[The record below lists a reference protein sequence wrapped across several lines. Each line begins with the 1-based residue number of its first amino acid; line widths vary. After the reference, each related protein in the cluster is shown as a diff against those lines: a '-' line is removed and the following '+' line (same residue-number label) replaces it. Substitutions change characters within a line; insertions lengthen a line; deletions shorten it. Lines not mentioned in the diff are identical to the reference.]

1 MRPPAQAQNT
11 PGFAW
16 LIQKSRLGHAQ
27 GCHTIGDRPPSSLQL
42 VERLVQPL
50 HHALLDLM
58 FALSLQ
64 ESRISSKLAVPI
76 CTIENRSK
84 EMMDDVPVE
93 ARCKDQYSLKTR
105 ELGG

>member
-27 GCHTIGDRPPSSLQL
+27 GCHTIGDRPPSSLQP
-42 VERLVQPL
+42 VERLVQLL
-50 HHALLDLM
+50 HHALPHSHVRFELAI
-58 FALSLQ
+58 FFKLS
-64 ESRISSKLAVPI
+64 VPI

-84 EMMDDVPVE
+84 KMIDD
-93 ARCKDQYSLKTR
+93 A
-105 ELGG
+105 